1 MICFKGYPYL
11 RSFLIDLIRL
21 IWLSGHVPSEWK
33 KASTIL
39 IHKKGDTEDH
49 SNFRPITL
57 QSVPLKIFT
66 SCLRDSVFDF
76 LKQNGFI
83 KHQIQKGFTHQI
95 SGTLEHTAMMSHI
108 IDKAR
113 IKQPS
118 LVIILLDLKN
128 AFGEF
133 HHHLIKSVLSY
144 HHVLEKIQS
153 LISSL
158 YINFK
163 TSIITDKFVTPAIPV
178 KRGVLQGD
186 CLSPLLFNMCFN
198 TFIQYIKA
206 EKFKQL
212 GFSPHSLPDCM
223 FTPDHWFQFAD
234 NAAVITNGEKENQ
247 LLLNC
252 FTRWCQWS
260 NMIIRVDKC
269 TTFGI
274 KKFSKLLINNEIVPP
289 LITGESFKYLG
300 RHFDCNMSN
309 QEHMSKLSSIFT
321 ELLTQIDSLPLH
333 PKNKLLLYNSYLLSQ
348 VSWHLTVANLSK
360 PISATLSGI
369 ILSKKQVVS

>member
-1 MICFKGYPYL
+1 
-11 RSFLIDLIRL
+11 
-21 IWLSGHVPSEWK
+21 
-33 KASTIL
+33 
-39 IHKKGDTEDH
+39 
-49 SNFRPITL
+49 
-57 QSVPLKIFT
+57 
-66 SCLRDSVFDF
+66 
-76 LKQNGFI
+76 
-83 KHQIQKGFTHQI
+83 
-95 SGTLEHTAMMSHI
+95 MMSHI

-113 IKQPS
+113 IKQRS
-118 LVIILLDLKN
+118 LVITLLDLKN
-128 AFGEF
+128 AFGEV
-133 HHHLIKSVLSY
+133 HHNLIKSVLSY
-144 HHVLEKIQS
+144 HHVPGKI

-198 TFIQYIKA
+198 TFIQYIMA

-212 GFSPHSLPDCM
+212 GFSPHSQPDCM
-223 FTPDHWFQFAD
+223 FTPEHWLQFAD
-234 NAAVITNGEKENQ
+234 DAAVITNGEKENQ

-274 KKFSKLLINNEIVPP
+274 KKFSTRSLQYQPKLFINNEIVPP
-289 LITGESFKYLG
+289 VITGESFKYLG
-300 RHFDCNMSN
+300 RHFDFNMSN

-321 ELLTQIDSLPLH
+321 ELLTEIDSLPLH
-333 PKNKLLLYNSYLLSQ
+333 PKNKLLLYNSYLL
-348 VSWHLTVANLSK
+348 
-360 PISATLSGI
+360 
-369 ILSKKQVVS
+369 